1 MKTMA
6 RMTGHGFACVILP
19 MALVTTCFAQNE
31 PGTVQLTGKVVRAES
46 PWLLPKFKTES
57 GAAYTLISNR
67 LSSALFVDTNLAA
80 KILLVKGRVWE
91 GTRNLELTGNLRSIR
106 DGKVYELYYYCDICA
121 IKGIDP
127 GPCMCCRDPVRLVE
141 ETREEAER

>member
-1 MKTMA
+1 MNSRERIA
-6 RMTGHGFACVILP
+6 GCGAACVIL
-19 MALVTTCFAQNE
+19 LVAFAAMCFGQNDAA
-31 PGTVQLTGKVVRAES
+31 TVQLTGKVVRAES
-46 PWLLPKFKTES
+46 PWLLPQLKTES

-67 LSSALFVDTNLAA
+67 ISSALFVDTNLAT
-80 KILLVKGRVWE
+80 KTLLVKGRVWE

-121 IKGIDP
+121 ITGIDP

-141 ETREEAER
+141 QIREEAER